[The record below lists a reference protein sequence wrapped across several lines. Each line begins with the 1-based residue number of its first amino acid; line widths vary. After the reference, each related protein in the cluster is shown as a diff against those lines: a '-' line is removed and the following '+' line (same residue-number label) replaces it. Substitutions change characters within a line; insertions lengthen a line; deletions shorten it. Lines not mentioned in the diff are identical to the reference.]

1 MREVGSGGGGKGCL
15 TRSNKIMVESQ
26 IKSRGV
32 SDERVLAAMLDV
44 PRIAFVPPEYRQF
57 AYADCPLPISSGQT
71 ISQPYMVAAM
81 SEFLKI
87 KPDAKVLE
95 IGTGC
100 GYQTAILASLA
111 ASVYSVEILAD
122 LSQAAQK
129 TLAELGFRNIHFKIG
144 DGYFG
149 WAEHGPFD
157 AVMVTA
163 APDQIP
169 SPLLAQLKPGGRMV
183 IPVGP
188 EGGMQYLHLVEK
200 TNERE
205 INRHNMMAVRFV
217 PLTGD
222 H

>member
-1 MREVGSGGGGKGCL
+1 
-15 TRSNKIMVESQ
+15 MVESQ

-32 SDERVLAAMLDV
+32 SDERVLAAMLAV
-44 PRIAFVPPEYRQF
+44 PRVAFVPPEYRQF
-57 AYADCPLPISSGQT
+57 AYADCPLPIPSGQT

-81 SEFLKI
+81 SELLKI
-87 KPDAKVLE
+87 SADAKVLE
-95 IGTGC
+95 VGTGC
-100 GYQTAILASLA
+100 GYQTAVLAKLA
-111 ASVYSVEILAD
+111 GTVYTVEILESLARGARQTLDD
-122 LSQAAQK
+122 LGYA
-129 TLAELGFRNIHFKIG
+129 NIHFKIG
-144 DGYFG
+144 DGWFG

-157 AVMVTA
+157 AIMVTA
-163 APDQIP
+163 APDEIP

-200 TNERE
+200 TRDGE
-205 INRHNMMAVRFV
+205 IQRHNMMAVRFV